1 MDMNLQ
7 NRREFLKVSGLA
19 AAGGMLAINACSTT
33 APAIVAGT
41 PVSPEVKLKVGLI
54 GCGGRGTGAAN
65 QALNADPNVELIAVA
80 DIFRDKADNA
90 LELLG
95 MRHGEK
101 VNVPEERVFIGFDA
115 YQKVIDSGIDVV
127 LLAGPSSFRPKH
139 LEAAVDA
146 NLHVF
151 CEKPVAVDAPGARRV
166 FEAVRRSKEANLS
179 IVSGFCWR
187 YHYPKRAFYDRVLD
201 GAVGD
206 IRAIYNTY
214 NTGAARVVESNT
226 GWTPAQHQLRNW
238 IYYNWISGDHIVEQ
252 AVHSLDFMSWAM
264 GDEMPVSAVGSGG
277 RQVRVDP
284 IYGNIYDHFAITYEY
299 ANGAKGFHFSRQQPN
314 CENSYKAEIF
324 GSDGIARAFA
334 SGEHSIRGRRNWD
347 YEGEENQ
354 MYQTQHDELFA
365 SIRSGMPI
373 NDGEFMAKSTLI
385 GIMGRMAAY
394 TGRKV
399 TYEMA
404 LNSSEALG
412 PAIND
417 WSMFPEAD
425 LMLVAMPG
433 VTPFV

>member
-33 APAIVAGT
+33 APAVVAGT

-412 PAIND
+412 PEIND
-417 WSMFPEAD
+417 WSMVPDAD
-425 LMLVAMPG
+425 LLQVAMPG